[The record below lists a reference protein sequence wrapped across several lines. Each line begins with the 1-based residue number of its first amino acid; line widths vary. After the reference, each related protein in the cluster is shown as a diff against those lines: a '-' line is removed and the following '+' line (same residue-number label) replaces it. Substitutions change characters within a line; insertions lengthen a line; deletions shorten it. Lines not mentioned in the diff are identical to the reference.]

1 MDIKEKLE
9 EELSTITL
17 SENFTK
23 ELYAR
28 INQRKKRFKYKIA
41 VCIFCILL
49 ASGTVSAGLYYY
61 SVSLNNKE
69 LPALSPLEIKEVCDS
84 KATPDEHGFYYETYD
99 SYEALCKNL
108 GIKLLNNDYSNE
120 NPYMI
125 IKRDTNNLDYNWIDI
140 QAYITGDITNI
151 RYVSDIDSYKW
162 ERGDLFGSP
171 IDMEIWIVN
180 SEAQLQHGFEFEFLG
195 MYEFIETYI
204 TKEGFKV
211 NILRDTSVIEDE
223 AKKIKPK
230 YIAVF
235 VADGIQYNLSGATT
249 LETFKDILDSFHF

>member
-1 MDIKEKLE
+1 M
-9 EELSTITL
+9 
-17 SENFTK
+17 
-23 ELYAR
+23 
-28 INQRKKRFKYKIA
+28 
-41 VCIFCILL
+41 
-49 ASGTVSAGLYYY
+49 
-61 SVSLNNKE
+61 
-69 LPALSPLEIKEVCDS
+69 
-84 KATPDEHGFYYETYD
+84 
-99 SYEALCKNL
+99 
-108 GIKLLNNDYSNE
+108 
-120 NPYMI
+120 
-125 IKRDTNNLDYNWIDI
+125 
-140 QAYITGDITNI
+140 
-151 RYVSDIDSYKW
+151 
-162 ERGDLFGSP
+162 FGSP

-235 VADGIQYNLSGATT
+235 VADGIQYNLSGVTT